1 MRRADRLFQIVQHL
15 RARRLTTAAQLAEW
29 LEVTPR
35 TIYRDVRDLLL
46 SGVPIDGEAGVGYRL
61 RPGYDLP
68 PLMFTFDEVEALVA
82 GARIVEAWGSP
93 QLANAGRSALV
104 KIANALPAGRRDEM
118 EKTRLFA
125 PGFRFDPA
133 VGATLETIRQAI
145 GHHRVL
151 VLEYVDAKGANS
163 NRSVRPLALYFWGS
177 VWTLGAW
184 CESRN
189 DFRNFR
195 LDRVSTVS
203 EVRAQIR
210 RRARQAARGFHQVDG
225 SAGLGRR

>member
-68 PLMFTFDEVEALVA
+68 PLMFTFDEIEALVA

-93 QLANAGRSALV
+93 QLANAGKSALV

-125 PGFRFDPA
+125 PGFRFNPT

-145 GHHRVL
+145 GQRRVL
-151 VLEYVDAKGANS
+151 LLDYVDAKGANS

-195 LDRVSTVS
+195 LDRVSTIS
-203 EVRAQIR
+203 ESERKFVDEPGKRLEDFIKSMEAQ
-210 RRARQAARGFHQVDG
+210 D
-225 SAGLGRR
+225 

>member
-15 RARRLTTAAQLAEW
+15 RARRLTTAAQLGEW

-93 QLANAGRSALV
+93 QLATAGRSALV
-104 KIANALPAGRRDEM
+104 KIANALPAGRRDEL
-118 EKTRLFA
+118 ENTRLFA

-145 GHHRVL
+145 GQHRVL

-203 EVRAQIR
+203 ESERKFVDEPGKRLEDFIKSMEAQ
-210 RRARQAARGFHQVDG
+210 D
-225 SAGLGRR
+225 

>member
-68 PLMFTFDEVEALVA
+68 PLMFTFDEIEALVA

-93 QLANAGRSALV
+93 ELAKAGQSALI
-104 KIANALPAGRRDEM
+104 KIANALPPGRRDEM

-125 PGFRFDPA
+125 PGFRFSPA

-145 GHHRVL
+145 GQHRVL
-151 VLEYVDAKGANS
+151 DLHYVDAKGAS
-163 NRSVRPLALYFWGS
+163 SSRSVRPLALYFWGS

-184 CESRN
+184 CEQRN

-195 LDRVSTVS
+195 LDRVSTILES
-203 EVRAQIR
+203 ERKFVDEPGKRLEDFIKAMEAQ
-210 RRARQAARGFHQVDG
+210 D
-225 SAGLGRR
+225 

>member
-68 PLMFTFDEVEALVA
+68 PLMFTFDEIEALVA
-82 GARIVEAWGSP
+82 GARIVESWGSP
-93 QLANAGRSALV
+93 QLASAGRSALV
-104 KIANALPAGRRDEM
+104 KIANALPPGRRDEM

-125 PGFRFDPA
+125 PGVRFDPA

-145 GHHRVL
+145 GHRRVL
-151 VLEYVDAKGANS
+151 DLNYVDAKGDGTT
-163 NRSVRPLALYFWGS
+163 RSVRPLALYFWGS

-184 CESRN
+184 CEARN

-195 LDRVSTVS
+195 LDRVSTIS
-203 EVRAQIR
+203 ESDRKFADEPGKRLEDYIKSMEAQ
-210 RRARQAARGFHQVDG
+210 D
-225 SAGLGRR
+225 

>member
-68 PLMFTFDEVEALVA
+68 PMMFTFDEVEALVA

-104 KIANALPAGRRDEM
+104 KIANALPPGRRDEM

-125 PGFRFDPA
+125 PGFRFNPA

-145 GHHRVL
+145 GQRRVL
-151 VLEYVDAKGANS
+151 LLDYVDAKGANS

-195 LDRVSTVS
+195 LDRVSAVS
-203 EVRAQIR
+203 ESERKFVDEPGKRLEDFIKAMEAQ
-210 RRARQAARGFHQVDG
+210 D
-225 SAGLGRR
+225 

>member
-1 MRRADRLFQIVQHL
+1 MTAIAAKRAFPKATASAFTPGAEPGSMRRADRLFQIVQHL

-104 KIANALPAGRRDEM
+104 KIANALPPGRRDEM

-125 PGFRFDPA
+125 LGFRFDPA

-145 GHHRVL
+145 GQHRVL
-151 VLEYVDAKGANS
+151 VLDYVDAKGANS
-163 NRSVRPLALYFWGS
+163 NRSVRPLGALF
-177 VWTLGAW
+177 L
-184 CESRN
+184 
-189 DFRNFR
+189 
-195 LDRVSTVS
+195 
-203 EVRAQIR
+203 
-210 RRARQAARGFHQVDG
+210 
-225 SAGLGRR
+225 GLGLDARRLVRVPQ

>member
-68 PLMFTFDEVEALVA
+68 PLMFTFDEIEALVA

-93 QLANAGRSALV
+93 QLANAGKSALV

-125 PGFRFDPA
+125 PGFRFNPA

-145 GHHRVL
+145 GQRRVL
-151 VLEYVDAKGANS
+151 VLDYVDAKGDNS
-163 NRSVRPLALYFWGS
+163 NRNVRPLALYFWGS

-195 LDRVSTVS
+195 LDRVSTIS
-203 EVRAQIR
+203 ESERKFVDEPGKRLEDFIKSMEAQ
-210 RRARQAARGFHQVDG
+210 D
-225 SAGLGRR
+225 

>member
-93 QLANAGRSALV
+93 QLANAGRSALL

-145 GHHRVL
+145 GHRRVL
-151 VLEYVDAKGANS
+151 DLDYVDAKGANS
-163 NRSVRPLALYFWGS
+163 RRSVRPLALYFWGS

-203 EVRAQIR
+203 ESDRKFVDEPGKRLEDFIKSMEAQ
-210 RRARQAARGFHQVDG
+210 D
-225 SAGLGRR
+225 

>member
-35 TIYRDVRDLLL
+35 TIYRDVRDLQL

-93 QLANAGRSALV
+93 TLANAGRSALV
-104 KIANALPAGRRDEM
+104 KIANALPPGRRDEM
-118 EKTRLFA
+118 EKSRLFA
-125 PGFRFDPA
+125 PGFRFNPA

-145 GHHRVL
+145 GQHRVL
-151 VLEYVDAKGANS
+151 DLDYVDAKGANS
-163 NRSVRPLALYFWGS
+163 IRSVRPLALYFWGS

-195 LDRVSTVS
+195 LDRVATIAES
-203 EVRAQIR
+203 ERKFVDEPGKRLEDFIKSMEAQ
-210 RRARQAARGFHQVDG
+210 D
-225 SAGLGRR
+225 

>member
-1 MRRADRLFQIVQHL
+1 
-15 RARRLTTAAQLAEW
+15 
-29 LEVTPR
+29 
-35 TIYRDVRDLLL
+35 
-46 SGVPIDGEAGVGYRL
+46 
-61 RPGYDLP
+61 
-68 PLMFTFDEVEALVA
+68 
-82 GARIVEAWGSP
+82 
-93 QLANAGRSALV
+93 
-104 KIANALPAGRRDEM
+104 M

-145 GHHRVL
+145 GQHRVL

-195 LDRVSTVS
+195 LDRVSAVS
-203 EVRAQIR
+203 DSDRKFVDEPGKRLEDFIKSMEAQ
-210 RRARQAARGFHQVDG
+210 D
-225 SAGLGRR
+225 

>member
-15 RARRLTTAAQLAEW
+15 RARRLTSGHQLAEW

-125 PGFRFDPA
+125 PEFRFDPA

-184 CESRN
+184 CE
-189 DFRNFR
+189 FP
-195 LDRVSTVS
+195 
-203 EVRAQIR
+203 Q
-210 RRARQAARGFHQVDG
+210 
-225 SAGLGRR
+225 

>member
-68 PLMFTFDEVEALVA
+68 PLMFTFDEIEALVA

-93 QLANAGRSALV
+93 QLANAGKSALV

-125 PGFRFDPA
+125 PGFRFNPA

-145 GHHRVL
+145 GQRRVL
-151 VLEYVDAKGANS
+151 VLDYVDAKGDNS

-195 LDRVSTVS
+195 LDRVSTIS
-203 EVRAQIR
+203 ESEREFVDEPGKRLEDFIKSMEAQ
-210 RRARQAARGFHQVDG
+210 D
-225 SAGLGRR
+225 